1 MGSTFSGIELG
12 KRSIMAHTDAIT
24 TAGHNISNANTEGY
38 SRQRVQLKEFDPLY
52 RPDLERPERP
62 GMIGQ
67 GIDVQSVPSA
77 QTWINSG
84 RAGRNFRF
92 IPKVRQRARLL

>member
-52 RPDLERPERP
+52 KPDLERPERP

-67 GIDVQSVPSA
+67 GIDVQSVE
-77 QTWINSG
+77 
-84 RAGRNFRF
+84 R
-92 IPKVRQRARLL
+92 VRDEMLDNRITESQHSES